1 MASETI
7 FSVTASLVLWEGV
20 YEFTPH
26 YSCNKHTIPSIV
38 VGERSAF
45 SRRSAQLLNGDRKLF
60 CTIRCSLARTLAC
73 CCVCFASIFVGK
85 SSVCSMQ
92 RLIFCFLLCDNPGH
106 LHTAVRACARCV
118 LFWCSFA
125 RRSPLNTGLLQP
137 SAVKLLAKQG
147 RRGQTNHQRSQTEAV
162 SPT

>member
-45 SRRSAQLLNGDRKLF
+45 SRRPAQLLNGDRKLF
-60 CTIRCSLARTLAC
+60 CTIRCSLARSHARLLLRVFRKHFCGQIKCLQHAKADFLFPPLRQSRS
-73 CCVCFASIFVGK
+73 FAYG
-85 SSVCSMQ
+85 
-92 RLIFCFLLCDNPGH
+92 
-106 LHTAVRACARCV
+106 RACAR
-118 LFWCSFA
+118 A
-125 RRSPLNTGLLQP
+125 RVRALL
-137 SAVKLLAKQG
+137 V
-147 RRGQTNHQRSQTEAV
+147 
-162 SPT
+162 